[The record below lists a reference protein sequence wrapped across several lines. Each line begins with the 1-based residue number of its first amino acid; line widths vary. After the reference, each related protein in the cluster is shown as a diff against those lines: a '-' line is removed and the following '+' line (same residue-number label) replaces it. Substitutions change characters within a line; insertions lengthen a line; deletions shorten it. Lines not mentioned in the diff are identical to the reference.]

1 MFLLFAAGNPMANDT
16 MSVFSQAIMPVRIV
30 PLAANLT
37 MIHIIAI
44 LFTSV
49 IVVVSAMLGAQYVVR
64 YRKYQLAES
73 RGEPDS
79 PDHTP
84 HASMGSLVVG
94 QLTSRAVSTSTLLS
108 EVVSLVKLRPRTNN
122 NRRLKH
128 SLLRESIDGEALEA
142 AKMNRKSNR

>member
-1 MFLLFAAGNPMANDT
+1 
-16 MSVFSQAIMPVRIV
+16 MPIRIV
-30 PLAANLT
+30 PIAANLT

-44 LFTSV
+44 LFTSI

-79 PDHTP
+79 PAHTP

-108 EVVSLVKLRPRTNN
+108 EVVSFVKLRPRPRGHG

-128 SLLRESIDGEALEA
+128 SLLRESVDGEALEA
-142 AKMNRKSNR
+142 AKMNGKSNR